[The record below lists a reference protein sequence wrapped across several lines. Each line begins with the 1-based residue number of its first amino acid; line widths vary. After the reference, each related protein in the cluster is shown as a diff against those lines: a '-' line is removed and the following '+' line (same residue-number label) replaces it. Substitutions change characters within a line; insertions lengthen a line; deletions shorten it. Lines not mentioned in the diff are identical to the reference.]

1 MQIQTFNLWNPGE
14 AIVEDQ
20 TSSAYTPYLVAYL
33 QEPLRGEEE
42 RRPAILICPGGA
54 YCFCSPREG
63 EPIAMQYLARGYQAF
78 VVYYSIAP
86 SRFPAALKDA
96 AKSVSYTHLDVYKRQ
111 EQGIRSLEEI
121 YSQIIKEKE
130 NSHV

>member
-96 AKSVSYTHLDVYKRQ
+96 AKSMDI
-111 EQGIRSLEEI
+111 IRSRIPLSSVVSPPVDIWRQAWERCGI
-121 YSQIIKEKE
+121 VQ
-130 NSHV
+130 N